1 MTVQDNLQ
9 SLITELERVL
19 WEDKLT
25 NNPEVSLLLERIRHY
40 LLMRQCTSENDYDI
54 QAEKLTEVVLNR
66 LDTSILHRVQPLQEE
81 LRQLHDQRQS
91 LLQEIQ
97 SLEQQRKE
105 MLSDFLQ
112 ELSRGC
118 YAVLQQQLTT
128 TEKSSSQE
136 QQSNLVELHSSLE
149 PVFNS
154 LFQELQTYSDSLQ
167 EGIERMYSLGQQG
180 ETRFLAYFNRLQQQL
195 DLSFQESAK
204 NREIIDDP
212 WYLGIDL
219 TNSKFTVVL
228 FTWKGIGNSL
238 EGLNF
243 PSQNPSFIKL
253 TNNNCSEYFTSH
265 CLSKILKL
273 DTIKVEQNNS
283 FLDKFKQKLT
293 HLNKVLNQS
302 ETQSLKL
309 GNLLLEKIVKKITKI
324 VLICPSQ
331 WNEKD
336 RCLLKNS
343 ILETLI
349 ISKSKGIIWIPKPMA
364 LTLSY
369 APQKPSDTSSFYLL
383 FDLTETMTELS
394 LIDISQGSSGIV
406 TQGFSY
412 GTKGIDQDILC
423 QLIYPQWYEQITTI
437 IVPLAQPFPNPGMA
451 DLLTRESLNKQ
462 LENYPLGTALL
473 EASQLTR
480 LILQQQETFASTI
493 MQKSWSVHRQA
504 LSEKVIKPWI
514 QQIDQKLK
522 LLLSQGKKSP
532 NYITKIIVSGEASAS
547 VNYDL
552 FPWLTELFPDATLI
566 AAEEQGK
573 DELIF
578 QGLGHLLTNNS

>member
-1 MTVQDNLQ
+1 LQ
-9 SLITELERVL
+9 SIITELERVL

-66 LDTSILHRVQPLQEE
+66 LDTSILHRLQPLQEE
-81 LRQLHDQRQS
+81 LTQLHDQRQS

-97 SLEQQRKE
+97 TLEQQRQE

-112 ELSRGC
+112 EFSRGC
-118 YAVLQQQLTT
+118 YAVLEEQLTT

-136 QQSNLVELHSSLE
+136 QQSNLIELNSSLE

-154 LFQELQTYSDSLQ
+154 LFQELQTYSDSLR

-195 DLSFQESAK
+195 SLSFQESTK

-219 TNSKFTVVL
+219 TNSQFTVVL

-238 EGLNF
+238 EEHNS
-243 PSQNPSFIKL
+243 PSQKADFLKFK
-253 TNNNCSEYFTSH
+253 NNNFSEYFTGH

-273 DTIKVEQNNS
+273 DTLKVEQNKS
-283 FLDKFKQKLT
+283 FLDICKQQLT
-293 HLNKVLNQS
+293 HFNQVLNQS
-302 ETQSLKL
+302 DTQSLKL
-309 GNLLLEKIVKKITKI
+309 GNLPLENIVKRITEI

-336 RCLLKNS
+336 RNLLKNIIS
-343 ILETLI
+343 ETLI
-349 ISKSKGIIWIPKPMA
+349 ISQSKEIIWIPKPIA
-364 LTLSY
+364 LTLSH

-383 FDLTETMTELS
+383 FELTETMTELS
-394 LIDISQGSSGIV
+394 LIDISQGISGIMS
-406 TQGFSY
+406 QGFSY
-412 GTKGIDQDILC
+412 GTKGIDEDILC
-423 QLIYPQWYEQITTI
+423 QLIYPQWYEQITTT

-462 LENYPLGTALL
+462 LENYPLGMALL

-493 MQKSWSVHRQA
+493 MHKSWSVHRQA

-514 QQIDQKLK
+514 QQIAQKLK
-522 LLLSQGKKSP
+522 ILLSQGKKSP
-532 NYITKIIVSGEASAS
+532 NYITKIIVSGEAIAS
-547 VNYDL
+547 VNYEL
-552 FPWLTELFPDATLI
+552 FPWLTEMFPNATLI
-566 AAEEQGK
+566 QAEDDGK

-578 QGLGHLLTNNS
+578 QGLGYLLTNNS